1 MILVYY
7 SCILRPWKSSGLNL
21 NLFPGTSAWS
31 ACFCPQ
37 EELTVLHSI
46 TDEIIIIVI
55 VSTRF
60 FAYGLLP
67 LISLKHCKDW
77 DIIYIIH
84 IYRRNMK
91 MKEIGRVGIFK
102 SDQIYYHTTV
112 SLSTLYFLFS
122 PFEFFLPLW
131 SCCLPV
137 PCIDVSFL
145 KY

>member
-1 MILVYY
+1 M
-7 SCILRPWKSSGLNL
+7 
-21 NLFPGTSAWS
+21 
-31 ACFCPQ
+31 
-37 EELTVLHSI
+37 LHSI
-46 TDEIIIIVI
+46 ANEIIIVI

-67 LISLKHCKDW
+67 LISLKHCKD
-77 DIIYIIH
+77 IIYIIR

-122 PFEFFLPLW
+122 PFEFFLPL
-131 SCCLPV
+131 
-137 PCIDVSFL
+137 
-145 KY
+145 